1 MSISIPRRSFPTCM
15 LAAVV
20 WTTVASL
27 GAEPDTPER
36 IVALGDSITKG
47 VRTGV
52 AADEIFSHLVERRVQ
67 ESHPKATVINEGIG
81 GEHTD
86 QALARLDNLLAK
98 HRPTMMLVM
107 YGTNDAYVDH
117 GRTEPR
123 LTREAYAANLEAI
136 IATLRA
142 AKVTPIL
149 MTEPAWAQGAAPDGS
164 GEHPDQRLGE
174 YMEACRDVATRL
186 DVPVVDHHAAW
197 RTAAAAGQDLGEWT
211 TDQCHPNPAGHTVMA
226 DTILKTL
233 LDFGRRHNGDQS
245 RHCAARDLHT
255 DILTPSLP
263 RAARGGATTPLRPP
277 PQQTQSS

>member
-67 ESHPKATVINEGIG
+67 ESHPKAIVINEGIG
-81 GEHTD
+81 GERTD

-164 GEHPDQRLGE
+164 GEHPDQRPRGI
-174 YMEACRDVATRL
+174 
-186 DVPVVDHHAAW
+186 H
-197 RTAAAAGQDLGEWT
+197 G
-211 TDQCHPNPAGHTVMA
+211 
-226 DTILKTL
+226 
-233 LDFGRRHNGDQS
+233 
-245 RHCAARDLHT
+245 
-255 DILTPSLP
+255 SLP
-263 RAARGGATTPLRPP
+263 RRRHTARRARRRPPRRVAHRRGRGAGSRRMDDRPVPSEPGWAHSNGRHDPENAPRLRPP
-277 PQQTQSS
+277 T